1 MITKLR
7 SKIFYLINNERGD
20 LAEELL
26 IFPLKIL
33 LFVMVFEFSLLLMN
47 YMMFLEAYGT
57 CMRMAEIRGGVDE
70 VVSDAVK
77 SHLQTM
83 PNSIDVENV
92 VVVGTPTEVP
102 FGGLIEVEMQYVYE
116 FQLVDHLMN
125 VIDKQITFNPT
136 GFTTSSKI
144 VR

>member
-33 LFVMVFEFSLLLMN
+33 LFVMVFEFSLLLIN

-92 VVVGTPTEVP
+92 VVVGTPTEVS

-125 VIDKQITFNPT
+125 VIEKQIIFNPT